1 MGPIFRDTV
10 SQHQPTA
17 ALQRRRYQRRIPT
30 PLGGLGTGVGQQR
43 RPFHARHRAALPL
56 FALRQNSVAKFQR
69 SQIVQKLSQ
78 LLVHLLLKGVS
89 SQPLGTT
96 PENLPLFQNGYSV
109 STGYCLIF
117 LYQLN
122 YLIFQFSTVFLCL
135 LTQIWQFK
143 RLHISFKKCFLVQLC
158 IW

>member
-109 STGYCLIF
+109 STGYCLFFIPTK
-117 LYQLN
+117 LLN
-122 YLIFQFSTVFLCL
+122 FSVQYCFSVFTNSNLAV
-135 LTQIWQFK
+135 
-143 RLHISFKKCFLVQLC
+143 HISFKKCFLVQLC